1 MRVDSIKNLAEQLKI
16 EYSENEAMALHTS
29 FKIGGG
35 ADVFLCPKTAEQ
47 LAELYTCA
55 KAENLPCFILGSGS
69 NLIVSD
75 EGVEGAV
82 ISTEELKGI
91 TLVNETT
98 ICAEAGASLAALCC
112 FARDNGLTGLEF
124 AYGIPGSV
132 GGAVYMN
139 AGAYGG
145 DMSQVISSASSITS
159 DGTFAE
165 RGVEELE
172 LGYRT
177 SLFRKNGE
185 IIVSATF
192 TLEMGDKN
200 QIADTMTEII
210 GKRKKSQP
218 LEYPSA
224 GSTFKRPEGYFA
236 AALIDECGLKG
247 CSVGGAQV
255 SEKHAGFVINYQKAT
270 CRDVLDLV
278 EVIKQRVKDEKGV
291 DLETEI
297 IFVGRP

>member
-1 MRVDSIKNLAEQLKI
+1 MRVDSLINLAQEQKI
-16 EYSENEAMALHTS
+16 EYRVNEAMALHTS
-29 FKIGGG
+29 FKIGGE
-35 ADVFLCPKTAEQ
+35 ADVFLLPQTADQ
-47 LAELYTCA
+47 IALLCTAA
-55 KAENLPCFILGSGS
+55 KAENIPTFILGSGS

-75 EGVEGAV
+75 KGVEGAV
-82 ISTEELKGI
+82 ISTEKLNKI
-91 TLVNETT
+91 TLISENT
-98 ICAEAGASLAALCC
+98 IYAEAGASLAALCT

-145 DMSQVISSASSITS
+145 DVSQIIASAKSLTL
-159 DGTFAE
+159 DGKLAE
-165 RGVEELE
+165 RTDGELE
-172 LGYRT
+172 LGYRK
-177 SLFRKNGE
+177 SIFGQNGE
-185 IIVSATF
+185 IILGATF
-192 TLEMGDKN
+192 SLSKGNRE
-200 QIADTMTEII
+200 QIAATMTEII

-247 CSVGGAQV
+247 RAVGGAMV
-255 SEKHAGFVINYQKAT
+255 SEKHAGFVINYSGAS

-278 EVIKQRVKDEKGV
+278 EVIKHTVREQKGV

>member
-1 MRVDSIKNLAEQLKI
+1 MRAEKLKQLARELKI
-16 EYSENEAMALHTS
+16 KYSENEAMALHTS

-35 ADVFLCPKTAEQ
+35 ADLFLCPKTAED
-47 LAELYTCA
+47 LSRLYTLA
-55 KAENLPCFILGSGS
+55 QKENISCFILGSGS

-75 EGVEGAV
+75 SGIEGVV
-82 ISTEELKGI
+82 LSTAELKGI
-91 TLVNETT
+91 SLIDETT
-98 ICAEAGASLAALCC
+98 IYAEAGASLAALCT

-145 DMSQVISSASSITS
+145 DISGVISSAKSITLGGS
-159 DGTFAE
+159 FTERSAE
-165 RGVEELE
+165 DLK

-177 SLFRKNGE
+177 SIFRDNGE
-185 IIVSATF
+185 IIVGATF
-192 TLEMGDKN
+192 SLKKGDKQN
-200 QIADTMTEII
+200 IADAMTEII
-210 GKRKKSQP
+210 TKRKRSQP

-247 CSVGGAQV
+247 RSVGGAMV
-255 SEKHAGFVINYQKAT
+255 SEKHAGFVINYAGAT
-270 CRDVLDLV
+270 CRDVLQLV
-278 EVIKQRVKDEKGV
+278 EVIKQTVKTEKDV